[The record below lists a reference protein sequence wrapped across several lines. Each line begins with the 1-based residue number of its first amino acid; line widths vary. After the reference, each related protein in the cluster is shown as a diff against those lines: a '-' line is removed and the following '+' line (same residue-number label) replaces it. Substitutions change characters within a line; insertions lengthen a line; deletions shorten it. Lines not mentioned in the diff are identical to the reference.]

1 LIALSF
7 KISDDD
13 SDRFANNAT
22 AINCE
27 SEISTE
33 HQARLVEIEEFIT
46 GEIDGDLLFMKFA
59 TGR

>member
-46 GEIDGDLLFMKFA
+46 
-59 TGR
+59 